1 MSRVEIFTPKQRMVM
16 AENMQGWLE
25 DLYQKA
31 APNDFKKRLESLSVR
46 YVPLDKGR
54 ISSNSD
60 RLKAQLVQE
69 GVGDVGEPFEI
80 LLYSRPGRPY
90 DKKQVEEQVCKAK
103 LSHLS
108 GHPVRSAYKGK
119 SGQQT
124 LEGLKNSITTF
135 TPEVLF

>member
-1 MSRVEIFTPKQRMVM
+1 MC
-16 AENMQGWLE
+16 
-25 DLYQKA
+25 
-31 APNDFKKRLESLSVR
+31 
-46 YVPLDKGR
+46 PLDKGR

-90 DKKQVEEQVCKAK
+90 DKKQVEEQVCKAQVS
-103 LSHLS
+103 LAI
-108 GHPVRSAYKGK
+108 SAGIQSVQPTRARADSK
-119 SGQQT
+119 T